1 MTTKG
6 PARNSMFSESGVWI
20 PVGMLIGLLVDR
32 YLYDTTIGMSIGL
45 MTGGVVTL
53 IMERK
58 RKKSASRL
66 SIAVGVLAIVVVV
79 ATEIIGRA

>member
-1 MTTKG
+1 
-6 PARNSMFSESGVWI
+6 MFSESGVWI
-20 PVGMLIGLLVDR
+20 PIGMLIGLLVDR

-45 MTGGVVTL
+45 MTGGVVAL

>member
-1 MTTKG
+1 MTTES

-53 IMERK
+53 IVERK

-66 SIAVGVLAIVVVV
+66 SIAVGVLAIIVV
-79 ATEIIGRA
+79 AGTEIIGRA

>member
-1 MTTKG
+1 
-6 PARNSMFSESGVWI
+6 MFSESGVWI
-20 PVGMLIGLLVDR
+20 PFGILIGLLVDS

-45 MTGGVVTL
+45 MAGSVVTL
-53 IMERK
+53 IIERK

-79 ATEIIGRA
+79 ATELITRA

>member
-1 MTTKG
+1 MTTES
-6 PARNSMFSESGVWI
+6 PARNPMFSESGVWI

-53 IMERK
+53 IIERK
-58 RKKSASRL
+58 KRKSSSRL

-79 ATEIIGRA
+79 GTEIIGRA